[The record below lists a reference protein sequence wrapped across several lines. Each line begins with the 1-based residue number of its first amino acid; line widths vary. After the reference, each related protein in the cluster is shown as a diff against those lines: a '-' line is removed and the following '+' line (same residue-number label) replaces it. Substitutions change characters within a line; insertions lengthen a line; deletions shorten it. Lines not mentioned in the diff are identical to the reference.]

1 MCMLHIE
8 FASIIL
14 NSDYLLPFEGPVIEH
29 YTRKRSKK
37 DLKRK
42 LMKLIFLS
50 CRQFIWAKRY
60 FFLISSALKV
70 FFFLQKHLLYDLVR
84 RQLFLQNYYLLSPNT
99 HMYTYVT
106 C

>member
-42 LMKLIFLS
+42 LIKLILLLGFCFLIFHLGKKIFFPNFQCTESFFLS
-50 CRQFIWAKRY
+50 SETFTLRF
-60 FFLISSALKV
+60 S
-70 FFFLQKHLLYDLVR
+70 
-84 RQLFLQNYYLLSPNT
+84 T
-99 HMYTYVT
+99 
-106 C
+106 